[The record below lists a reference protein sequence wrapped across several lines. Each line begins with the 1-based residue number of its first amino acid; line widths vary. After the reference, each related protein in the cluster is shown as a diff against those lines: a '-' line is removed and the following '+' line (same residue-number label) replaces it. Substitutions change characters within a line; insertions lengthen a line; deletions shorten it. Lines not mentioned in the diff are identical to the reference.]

1 MANEWPD
8 FIDLWNY
15 DDPAGTETRFRA
27 LLPQADASGDTS
39 YALQLRTQIARALG
53 LQRKFAE
60 AHALLDE
67 VDQKVQG
74 DDLVMARSLLE
85 RGRVFN
91 SSDQPEQAVPLFKRA
106 YQLSDQIGADDFAAD
121 ALHMLGIASPPSEQT
136 EWNLKGIEYAERSSQ
151 ARVRYWLG
159 PLYNNLGWTYFE
171 QGRLQDALET
181 FRKAQAVREQQ
192 GKPEE
197 IRIARW
203 CVARTLRELGQVET
217 ALAIQRQLE
226 AAGGNDGFVY
236 EEIGECLYA
245 LGKST
250 EARPS
255 FRRAYELLSQID
267 WVAGDARRI
276 ERLKAL
282 GAE

>member
-1 MANEWPD
+1 VTNEWPD
-8 FIDLWNY
+8 FNDLWNY
-15 DDPAGTETRFRA
+15 DDPAGTEARFRV
-27 LLPQADASGDTS
+27 LLPQADASGDAS
-39 YALQLRTQIARALG
+39 YALQLRTQIARTLG
-53 LQRKFAE
+53 LQKQFAE
-60 AHALLDE
+60 AHTLLDE
-67 VDQKVQG
+67 VDEKAQG

-91 SSDQPEQAVPLFKRA
+91 SSGQPEQAVPLFKQA
-106 YQLSDQIGADDFAAD
+106 YELSDRIGAGYYAAD
-121 ALHMLGIASPPSEQT
+121 ALHMLGIASPPPEQT
-136 EWNLKGIEYAERSSQ
+136 GWNLKAIDYAQRSSQ
-151 ARVRYWLG
+151 PRARYWLG

-181 FRKAQAVREQQ
+181 FQKAQAAREGQ

-203 CVARTLRELGQVET
+203 CVARTLREMGQIEA

-226 AAGGNDGFVY
+226 AAGGEDGFIY

-245 LGKST
+245 LGRSA
-250 EARPS
+250 EAKPS

-267 WVAGDARRI
+267 WVAGDTQRI